1 MTLSKADEDELEA
14 TAIKSL
20 SIGSGGSIGHVDCGG
35 NRSVII
41 IVIIVS
47 GDFMATLI
55 VVVGRGVLMVMVAA
69 LVVVVVVFVV
79 VVVVVIV
86 VLVAF
91 VVVVSAVVVV
101 EVVPLLLRASEPTDA
116 FLGDGG
122 DAFAAEG
129 FRLHLHD
136 EGARS
141 ALLALAPGARVRP
154 VFGVAF
160 VGAHSHWFLAADGE
174 RTVLHADAHARAQLA
189 LQRSFCYG
197 SPVALGFEGF

>member
-1 MTLSKADEDELEA
+1 MEA
-14 TAIKSL
+14 TAIKSS

-35 NRSVII
+35 NGSVII
-41 IVIIVS
+41 IIIIIVS
-47 GDFMATLI
+47 GDIMATLI
-55 VVVGRGVLMVMVAA
+55 VVVVRGVMMLMVVA
-69 LVVVVVVFVV
+69 FV

-86 VLVAF
+86 VVIMVVVAF
-91 VVVVSAVVVV
+91 VVVVVVSAVVVV
-101 EVVPLLLRASEPTDA
+101 EVVPLLLRASEPADA
-116 FLGDGG
+116 FFGDGR

-129 FRLHLHD
+129 LRLHLHD
-136 EGARS
+136 EGARA

-189 LQRSFCYG
+189 LQRGFFYG
-197 SPVALGFEGF
+197 SPVALGFEGL